1 MISQTEFMA
10 GSTLRLL
17 RSACQRNMRNALCE
31 AEPMDTP
38 GERLRWA
45 RKRAGY
51 EDGTG
56 AARAFGWVVSTYLGH
71 ENGDRN
77 PSRQAAIRYA
87 RAFKIRWEWLLEGDG
102 APDEVKTNT
111 TKVRIIGL
119 VGAGGE
125 VNEAYFD
132 ELTEVEVMMPLPP
145 EVVAYQI
152 HGNSMLPKY
161 DPGDVIIV
169 SESPSPI
176 DIILGDIAMVVTKEG
191 KRYLK
196 RVLRGS
202 KAGLFNL
209 ESFNAPT
216 MEDVEI
222 TEAAVVYLIVPARRL
237 APPVAEKEI
246 NRRTSGRPLK
256 HV

>member
-1 MISQTEFMA
+1 M
-10 GSTLRLL
+10 

-31 AEPMDTP
+31 ADRMDTP

-51 EDGTG
+51 DDGTS

-77 PSRQAAIRYA
+77 PSRQAAIRYS

-102 APDEVKTNT
+102 VPDEVRT
-111 TKVRIIGL
+111 TSSKLKIIGL

-125 VNEAYFD
+125 VNEDYID
-132 ELTEVEVMMPLPP
+132 ELSEVEVNMPLPP
-145 EVVAYQI
+145 DVVAYQVQ
-152 HGNSMLPKY
+152 GNSMLPRY
-161 DPGDVIIV
+161 DPGDIIV
-169 SESPSPI
+169 VSEIASPLDSV
-176 DIILGDIAMVVTKEG
+176 LGDIAMVVTGDG

-196 RVLRGS
+196 RVRRGS
-202 KAGLFNL
+202 VQGLFNL
-209 ESFNAPT
+209 ESFNAQT

-222 TEAAVVYLIVPARRL
+222 SEAAVVLLVVPARRL
-237 APPVAEKEI
+237 APPLANKEI
-246 NRRTSGRPLK
+246 GRRTFTAQRDNTK
-256 HV
+256 